1 MGYDTAMALG
11 GGSPAGNPRGGSRGD
26 SARGGQGANERG
38 IGQRTGPFRPFRS
51 FAESERNLFFGRD
64 PELNALGELFA
75 ADRPTVLVTGE
86 SGIGKTSFLR
96 AAVIPHFSGRGISCL
111 YMGGERLIDDVPV
124 PSPGGGLLVLDD
136 LGTALA
142 DLGRVELLV
151 NVLRRVAKQPT
162 IKVVFAIDD
171 QQMHRLHPF
180 ERLVGP
186 IGPVGARLRLEGFDE
201 ARTADVIERT
211 VLGGGAYFESG
222 LSRIIAEDLCGR
234 GLVSPTAIQVVAG
247 TAVAQQLTTAR
258 AYARAGGAEAL
269 VFAYL
274 QTAIEEAGGTAAARV
289 LGELAARDSSR
300 SLEELAFVAGRD
312 LAAVQRVIGSLE
324 AAGLAASV
332 DGAYRLSSEWLRA
345 PALAVTGPV
354 RGAQVSSRLEL
365 RRALAGSGFV
375 GPATI
380 RRVHRDAGGLRPD
393 ETQVLAR
400 SVRLSGVVALGA
412 LGLGIALVGGSYLRA
427 GRSHYF
433 DRDGHGPGAPVVV
446 RLGKLDSAVTRFPHA
461 PRFHSIVT
469 DTGFAVASLR
479 GPLPEGALS
488 GSWAEELAPALR
500 PLPRAMLGLL
510 STGDGS
516 RLGDVFEDPASRT
529 AVLDVLAAAGTG
541 TPAEIV
547 FVKRG
552 LEDEAEAVR
561 RHAVTAAVALEWRKP
576 GATGPLLAHAWK
588 DPSGAVRA
596 LVVSEVSRLPDAQAV
611 PLFVD
616 ALAEDPVTRK
626 AALDAI
632 AARIERTPAAAAALG
647 RALGGPAGK
656 EAGALVQR
664 IIIAGSAGASGG
676 AGAEALSTVL
686 GTVALDATAPEDA
699 RLEAMRLLRQTAKPP
714 EGLEAVAGSQRLAAA
729 ALPLLARK
737 SPDQALAKLAE
748 AMKGPPVLR
757 AGAAAAIGVLPR
769 TADTPKLLKQLSY
782 DSSVDVRAEATRAQV
797 ALGRDALPL
806 LVKDAKQGGPDVEK
820 AAVETLGAFAGKL
833 GWQSAVSAL
842 EQAAKGPR
850 PATRKAAI
858 EQLGRLAS
866 DRPGPVAAALAR
878 LSREKNPQI
887 RADAASGLGDV
898 LERGAKEAVVAL
910 RAQGKDP
917 DPQTR
922 RKAAEAL
929 GRARGPLQPL
939 AAKALASLADDAEA
953 AVRGEVASSLGQLG
967 AGAQAEGGA
976 LVALLGDKD
985 SSVRAAARRA
995 AQVLGPNA
1003 SRAGAFDKVLLASL
1017 PQGSGSDRMEI
1028 AVTAGRTGSTATAR
1042 AALADPDAGVRRAA
1056 AENATGTALLPAL
1069 VGALGDRDAAVRVA
1083 AVRGLVGAKA
1093 VSQLARAA
1101 RSTEI
1106 EVRIAALEALGE
1118 LGGAE
1123 ARKVLEDGLGE
1134 AEERVRIAAAHGLGK
1149 VGPDAAPALER
1160 SLHDAVRGV
1169 REAAARGLGSAW
1181 QARPLDELARAM
1193 QTDDDADVRWA
1204 GALAMARRGGGAD
1217 AAAVSSKLDALVAG
1231 GTPATKLSARV
1242 TRSYL
1247 GHADEMA
1254 ELVRVL
1260 RDGG

>member
-1 MGYDTAMALG
+1 MGYDAAMALG
-11 GGSPAGNPRGGSRGD
+11 GGSPLGNPRSGTRGE
-26 SARGGQGANERG
+26 SGRGGQAAAGRG

-51 FAESERNLFFGRD
+51 FAESERSLFFGRD
-64 PELNALGELFA
+64 PELAALGELFA
-75 ADRPTVLVTGE
+75 DDRPTVLMTGE

-96 AAVIPHFSGRGISCL
+96 AAVIPFFSGRGVSCL
-111 YMGGERLIDDVPV
+111 YMAGERLIDDVPV
-124 PSPGGGLLVLDD
+124 PSPSGGLLVLDD
-136 LGTALA
+136 LGIALA
-142 DLGRVELLV
+142 DIGRVELLV
-151 NVLRRVAKQPT
+151 NVLRRVAQQRS
-162 IKVVFAIDD
+162 IKVIFAIDD
-171 QQMHRLHPF
+171 QRLHRLDPF
-180 ERLVGP
+180 EKMVGP
-186 IGPVGARLRLEGFDE
+186 LGPVGARLRLEGFDE
-201 ARTADVIERT
+201 ARTGDIIERT

-258 AYARAGGAEAL
+258 AYAKAGGADAL

-274 QTAIEEAGGTAAARV
+274 QSAIAEAGGLAAARV
-289 LGELAARDSSR
+289 LGELGARDASR
-300 SLEELAFVAGRD
+300 SLDELAFVAGRD
-312 LAAVQRVIGSLE
+312 VAEVQRVIGSFE
-324 AAGLAASV
+324 AAGLVAAV
-332 DGAYRLSSEWLRA
+332 DGAYRLASEWVRA

-365 RRALAGSGFV
+365 RRALAGSGLV
-375 GPATI
+375 GPSAI
-380 RRVHRDAGGLRPD
+380 RRVRRDAGGLRPD
-393 ETQVLAR
+393 EAQVVSR
-400 SVRLSGVVALGA
+400 SVRLSAVVALGA
-412 LGLGIALVGGSYLRA
+412 FGLGVALIGGSYLRA
-427 GRSHYF
+427 ARSHYF
-433 DRDGHGPGAPVVV
+433 DDDGRGPGAPVVV
-446 RLGKLDSAVTRFPHA
+446 RLGKLDAAITRLPHA
-461 PRFHSIVT
+461 PRFHSVVT
-469 DTGFAVASLR
+469 DTGFAQASLR
-479 GPLPEGALS
+479 GPLPEGAL
-488 GSWAEELAPALR
+488 GGDWTEELAPALR

-516 RLGDVFEDPASRT
+516 RLGEVFEDPASRA

-541 TPAEIV
+541 TPPEVA

-561 RHAVTAAVALEWRKP
+561 RHAVQAAVALEWRRP
-576 GATGPLLAHAWK
+576 GVVGALLAHAWK

-596 LVVSEVSRLPDAQAV
+596 LVASEVARLPDAQAV

-626 AALDAI
+626 VALDAI
-632 AARIERTPAAAAALG
+632 GARIDRTPAAAAALG

-656 EAGALVQR
+656 EAGALVQHS
-664 IIIAGSAGASGG
+664 IAAGGPG
-676 AGAEALSTVL
+676 ADALSAVL
-686 GTVALDATAPEDA
+686 ARVALDTTAPEDA
-699 RLEAMRLLRQTAKPP
+699 RLEAMRLLRQSPKPP

-737 SPDQALAKLAE
+737 SPEQALAKLGE
-748 AMKGPPVLR
+748 AMKGPPMLR

-782 DSSVDVRAEATRAQV
+782 DSSVDVRAEASRAQI
-797 ALGRDALPL
+797 ALGREALPL
-806 LVKDAKQGGPDVEK
+806 LVRDAKQGGPDVER

-850 PATRKAAI
+850 PATRKVAI

-866 DRPGPVAAALAR
+866 DKPGPVAAALAR
-878 LSREKNPQI
+878 LAREKNPQI

-910 RAQGKDP
+910 RSQGKDP

-929 GRARGPLQPL
+929 GRAKAPLQPL
-939 AAKALASLADDAEA
+939 AAKALASLVDDAEP
-953 AVRGEVASSLGQLG
+953 AVRAEVASSLGALG

-995 AQVLGPNA
+995 AQVLGPTA

-1017 PQGSGSDRMEI
+1017 PQSAVADRMEI
-1028 AVTAGRTGSTATAR
+1028 AVTAGRTGSLATVR
-1042 AALADPDAGVRRAA
+1042 AALADADAGVRRAA
-1056 AENATGTALLPAL
+1056 AENAAGKELLPAL

-1101 RSTEI
+1101 RSTEL

-1118 LGGAE
+1118 VGGPD

-1134 AEERVRIAAAHGLGK
+1134 AQERVRIAAAHGLGK
-1149 VGPDAAPALER
+1149 AGPDAAPALER
-1160 SLHDAVRGV
+1160 ALRDPVRGV

-1181 QARPLDELARAM
+1181 QARPLDELARTM
-1193 QTDDDADVRWA
+1193 QVEDDADARWA
-1204 GALAMARRGGGAD
+1204 GALAMARRGGGTD
-1217 AAAVSSKLDALVAG
+1217 AAAVSSKLDALVKTG
-1231 GTPATKLSARV
+1231 KPAARLAARV

-1247 GHADEMA
+1247 GHAEEMA

-1260 RDGG
+1260 RDGS

>member
-1 MGYDTAMALG
+1 MALG
-11 GGSPAGNPRGGSRGD
+11 GGAPVGNRRGSSRGE
-26 SARGGQGANERG
+26 SARVGQGASGRG
-38 IGQRTGPFRPFRS
+38 IGQRTGPFRPFRP
-51 FAESERNLFFGRD
+51 FGESERNLFFGRD
-64 PELNALGELFA
+64 PELSVLGELFA

-96 AAVIPHFSGRGISCL
+96 AAVIPYFSGRGVSCL
-111 YMGGERLIDDVPV
+111 YMGGERLIDDVPT
-124 PSPGGGLLVLDD
+124 PSPSGGLLVLDD

-142 DLGRVELLV
+142 DIGRVELLV
-151 NVLRRVAKQPT
+151 SVLRRVAQQPT

-171 QQMHRLHPF
+171 QQMHRLDPF
-180 ERLVGP
+180 EQLVGS

-201 ARTADVIERT
+201 VRTGDVIERT

-247 TAVAQQLTTAR
+247 TAVAQQLTTMR
-258 AYARAGGAEAL
+258 AYAKAGGAEAL

-274 QTAIEEAGGTAAARV
+274 QTAIHEAGGTGAARV
-289 LGELAARDSSR
+289 LGELAAKDASR

-312 LAAVQRVIGSLE
+312 VAAVQRVIGSLE

-332 DGAYRLSSEWLRA
+332 DGAYRLASEWLRA
-345 PALAVTGPV
+345 PVLAVTGPV

-380 RRVHRDAGGLRPD
+380 HRVRRDAGGLRPD
-393 ETQVLAR
+393 EARLVAR
-400 SVRLSGVVALGA
+400 SMRLSGVVALGA

-427 GRSHYF
+427 AHSHYF
-433 DRDGHGPGAPVVV
+433 DNDGYGPGAPVVV
-446 RLGKLDSAVTRFPHA
+446 RLGKLDSVVTRLPHL
-461 PRFHSIVT
+461 PRFHSVVT
-469 DTGFAVASLR
+469 DTGFAAASLR
-479 GPLPEGALS
+479 GPLPEGALR
-488 GSWAEELAPALR
+488 GNWTDELAPALR

-516 RLGDVFEDPASRT
+516 RLGEVFEDPASRT

-541 TPAEIV
+541 TPTEV
-547 FVKRG
+547 QLVKRG
-552 LEDEAEAVR
+552 LDDEAEAVR
-561 RHAVTAAVALEWRKP
+561 RHAVTAAVALESRKP
-576 GATGPLLAHAWK
+576 GATGSLLAHAWK

-596 LVVSEVSRLPDAQAV
+596 LVVSEVARLPDQQAV

-664 IIIAGSAGASGG
+664 TLLAGGPGAD
-676 AGAEALSTVL
+676 ALSAVL
-686 GTVALDATAPEDA
+686 ARVALDGTAPEDS
-699 RLEAMRLLRQTAKPP
+699 RLEAMRLLRQTPKPP
-714 EGLEAVAGSQRLAAA
+714 EGLEAVSGSQRLAAA

-737 SPDQALAKLAE
+737 SPDAAAAKLGE
-748 AMKGPPVLR
+748 AMKGPPMLR

-782 DSSVDVRAEATRAQV
+782 DPSADVRAEASRAQV

-806 LVKDAKQGGPDVEK
+806 LVRDAKQGGPDVEK
-820 AAVETLGAFAGKL
+820 AAVETIGAFAGKL
-833 GWQSAVSAL
+833 GWQSAISAL

-858 EQLGRLAS
+858 EQLGRLAG
-866 DRPGPVAAALAR
+866 DKPGPVAAALAR

-929 GRARGPLQPL
+929 GRAKGPLQPL
-939 AAKALASLADDAEA
+939 AAKALASLVDDAEPT
-953 AVRGEVASSLGQLG
+953 VRAEVASSLGELG
-967 AGAQAEGGA
+967 TGAQAEGGA
-976 LVALLGDKD
+976 LVTLLGDKD
-985 SSVRAAARRA
+985 PSVRAAARRA

-1003 SRAGAFDKVLLASL
+1003 ARAGAFDKVLLASL
-1017 PQGSGSDRMEI
+1017 PQASVTDRMEI
-1028 AVTAGRTGSTATAR
+1028 AVTAGRTGSVATAR
-1042 AALADPDAGVRRAA
+1042 AALADVDAGVRRAA

-1118 LGGAE
+1118 VGGAE
-1123 ARKVLEDGLGE
+1123 ARKVLEDALGE

-1149 VGPDAAPALER
+1149 AGPDAAPALER
-1160 SLHDAVRGV
+1160 ALHDPVRGV
-1169 REAAARGLGSAW
+1169 REAAARGLGYAW
-1181 QARPLDELARAM
+1181 QARPLEELARAM

-1204 GALAMARRGGGAD
+1204 GAFAMARRGGGAE
-1217 AAAVSSKLDALVAG
+1217 AAAVSSRLDALMSV
-1231 GTPATKLSARV
+1231 GTPAQKLTARV
-1242 TRSYL
+1242 TRAYL